1 MNVGL
6 WAAMATGVLIAVIG
20 PVNAAL
26 QARLG
31 TWGMVAVVHLLG
43 LAVGVLG
50 LALFERAP
58 VARPDGALRM
68 VLFAGVVLA
77 LAVFTWA
84 FRTAPGQGVPAFA
97 FLGGV
102 LGALV
107 VVGTIVAIQHLG
119 VLAALVA
126 IVASQLVAAALID
139 QFGLFELPVIAMSPS
154 RALGLLLVLAGV
166 FLVARKG

>member
-1 MNVGL
+1 
-6 WAAMATGVLIAVIG
+6 MATGVLIALIG

-26 QARLG
+26 QVRLG
-31 TWGMVAVVHLLG
+31 TWGMVVVVHLLG

-50 LALFERAP
+50 LALFERSQ

-68 VLFAGVVLA
+68 VLFAAVVLA
-77 LAVFTWA
+77 LAVFFWA
-84 FRTAPGQGVPAFA
+84 VHTAPGQEIPAYA
-97 FLGGV
+97 FFGGM

-126 IVASQLVAAALID
+126 IVSSQLATAALID
-139 QFGLFELPVIAMSPS
+139 QFGLFDLPVIAMSPS
-154 RALGLLLVLAGV
+154 RVLGLLLVLAGV
-166 FLVARKG
+166 FLVVQKG